1 MNFDALKRRVE
12 RSERLVEGRI
22 AQASEHR
29 ARLGGQWRQAWT
41 PGRIIVIGLVGGFL
55 VARARPM
62 RTLGAVS
69 ATRWVQLATSLS
81 GLFAALQAAW
91 AAQTAESAAKDA
103 EGAADT
109 ATAVAGDVAA
119 TAGTAPPM
127 SADTGDAA
135 VELPPVSARPR
146 RPDPQWDAAPS
157 PAEAAT
163 EVSER

>member
-22 AQASEHR
+22 EQASACR
-29 ARLGGQWRQAWT
+29 ARLGRQWRQAWT
-41 PGRIIVIGLVGGFL
+41 PGRIVVIGLVGGFL
-55 VARARPM
+55 AARARPM

-81 GLFAALQAAW
+81 GLFAALQASW

-109 ATAVAGDVAA
+109 ATAVAGDA
-119 TAGTAPPM
+119 AGTETVPQAAAGAEDEAMDPP
-127 SADTGDAA
+127 S
-135 VELPPVSARPR
+135 VSARPR
-146 RPDPQWDAAPS
+146 RRDPQWDTAPS

>member
-29 ARLGGQWRQAWT
+29 ARLGRQWRQAWT

-55 VARARPM
+55 VARARPL

-81 GLFAALQAAW
+81 GLVAALQAAW

-109 ATAVAGDVAA
+109 ATAVAGDAVA
-119 TAGTAPPM
+119 TTGTAPAP
-127 SADTGDAA
+127 SIDAGDAA
-135 VELPPVSARPR
+135 EPPPVSARPR
-146 RPDPQWDAAPS
+146 RRDPQWDTAPP

>member
-22 AQASEHR
+22 EQASEHR
-29 ARLGGQWRQAWT
+29 ACLGRQWRQAWT

-81 GLFAALQAAW
+81 GLVAALQAAW
-91 AAQTAESAAKDA
+91 AAQTAESAAQDA

-109 ATAVAGDVAA
+109 ATAVAGDAAA
-119 TAGTAPPM
+119 TAGTAPPV
-127 SADTGDAA
+127 SADAA

-146 RPDPQWDAAPS
+146 RPDPQWDTAPS

>member
-22 AQASEHR
+22 ELASVHR
-29 ARLGGQWRQAWT
+29 TRLGQQWREAWT

-62 RTLGAVS
+62 RTLRAVS

-81 GLFAALQAAW
+81 GLFAALHAAW
-91 AAQTAESAAKDA
+91 AAQTAQSVAQDA
-103 EGAADT
+103 EGAADV
-109 ATAVAGDVAA
+109 ATAVAGDAADAA
-119 TAGTAPPM
+119 TAPVA
-127 SADTGDAA
+127 AA
-135 VELPPVSARPR
+135 VEIEAVVPPPVSDRRR
-146 RPDPQWDAAPS
+146 RPDPQWDRAPS

>member
-1 MNFDALKRRVE
+1 MGFEQLIEKVTQAEHALEARE
-12 RSERLVEGRI
+12 RSVG
-22 AQASEHR
+22 AD
-29 ARLGGQWRQAWT
+29 WRQFKHSWRAAWT

-103 EGAADT
+103 EGAADV
-109 ATAVAGDVAA
+109 ATAVAGEA
-119 TAGTAPPM
+119 
-127 SADTGDAA
+127 ADTGTVPQAA
-135 VELPPVSARPR
+135 VGAEDEGTDPPSVSARPR
-146 RPDPQWDAAPS
+146 RRDPQWDTAPS

>member
-22 AQASEHR
+22 EQASACR
-29 ARLGGQWRQAWT
+29 ARLGQQWRQAWT

-109 ATAVAGDVAA
+109 ATAVAGDAAA
-119 TAGTAPPM
+119 TTGTAPPLP
-127 SADTGDAA
+127 ADAGGAA
-135 VELPPVSARPR
+135 AEPLPVSARPR
-146 RPDPQWDAAPS
+146 RPDPQWDTAPS

>member
-22 AQASEHR
+22 EQASEHR
-29 ARLGGQWRQAWT
+29 ARLGRQWRQAWT

-55 VARARPM
+55 VARARPL

-69 ATRWVQLATSLS
+69 ATRWVQLATSVS
-81 GLFAALQAAW
+81 GLVAALQAAW

-109 ATAVAGDVAA
+109 ATAVAVEAA
-119 TAGTAPPM
+119 APAGTAPQVPV
-127 SADTGDAA
+127 DAVGA
-135 VELPPVSARPR
+135 AAEPPPVSARPR
-146 RPDPQWDAAPS
+146 RRDPQWDTAPS